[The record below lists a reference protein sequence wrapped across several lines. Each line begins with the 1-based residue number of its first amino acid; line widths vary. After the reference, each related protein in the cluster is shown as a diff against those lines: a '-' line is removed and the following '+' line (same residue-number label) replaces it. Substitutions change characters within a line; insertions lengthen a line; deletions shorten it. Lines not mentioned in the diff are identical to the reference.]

1 MAALAPVA
9 AETNA
14 YRSQSHENI
23 MIAALKPQD
32 LERVN
37 RAEVAKP
44 GPWLVPTQDRPTFS
58 NWPGRNAGLRHTSVQ
73 ACSVKLMAC
82 CDDGFLAKVLIMSS
96 SFSQKNRA
104 HIVCCLCCAQVS
116 SGTGRLVI

>member
-44 GPWLVPTQDRPTFS
+44 GPWLVPTQDRQHSQIGLGAMPVSDTPASRRVLS
-58 NWPGRNAGLRHTSVQ
+58 N
-73 ACSVKLMAC
+73 
-82 CDDGFLAKVLIMSS
+82 
-96 SFSQKNRA
+96 
-104 HIVCCLCCAQVS
+104 
-116 SGTGRLVI
+116 